1 MKPKFRLN
9 TVKYSNQY
17 SAVIIKIKMY
27 VAIQQSKLD
36 YFHLLRMPEQ
46 SPSD

>member
-9 TVKYSNQY
+9 TVKYSNQN
-17 SAVIIKIKMY
+17 SAVIVKIKMY
-27 VAIQQSKLD
+27 VVIQQSKLD

-46 SPSD
+46 SPSN